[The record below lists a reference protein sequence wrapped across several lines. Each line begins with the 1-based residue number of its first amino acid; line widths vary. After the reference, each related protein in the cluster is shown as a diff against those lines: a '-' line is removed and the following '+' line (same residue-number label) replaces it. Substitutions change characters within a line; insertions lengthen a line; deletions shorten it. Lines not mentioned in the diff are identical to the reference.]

1 MKRLGITHVVVT
13 GRLYRGVVGEGRQ
26 APDNAFYKEVETNG
40 VALWHVPPGRILYL
54 SPGLT
59 VYALPTAIAN

>member
-1 MKRLGITHVVVT
+1 MERIFISLTSKFG
-13 GRLYRGVVGEGRQ
+13 Q
-26 APDNAFYKEVETNG
+26 SPNNAFYKEVETNG
-40 VALWHVPPGRILYL
+40 VALWRVPPGRILYL